1 MKRGLRK
8 VLTSVKKIELR
19 NQAFLML
26 LFALC
31 RVDIEHLIGDL
42 RLAGKS
48 VVEDGDLVRFTVL
61 EECGVLVFAH
71 LATLLEEHKIIY

>member
-19 NQAFLML
+19 NQAFLMY

-31 RVDIEHLIGDL
+31 GLDIEHLIGDL
-42 RLAGKS
+42 RLAGGI
-48 VVEDGDLVRFTVL
+48 VEDGDLARLTVL
-61 EECGVLVFAH
+61 EECGVLVFTH